1 VRRGLFDAP
10 HAAVSGDT
18 TNMKSIM
25 NNKPVFVS
33 TLSAQFK
40 ITSKWRDNNSIRFR
54 HDVRNADAAKRLL
67 DLESGI
73 HISDE
78 TWNRIAP
85 LVQDDATCLFAIS
98 ETNRLVGFK
107 ELPADFS
114 AWLES
119 FCAILSRSN

>member
-1 VRRGLFDAP
+1 
-10 HAAVSGDT
+10 
-18 TNMKSIM
+18 M

-40 ITSKWRDNNSIRFR
+40 VTSKWRDNNSKRFA
-54 HDVRNADAAKRLL
+54 HDPRNADAAKRLL
-67 DLESGI
+67 DLESQI

-78 TWNRIAP
+78 TWVQIAP
-85 LVQDDATCLFAIS
+85 LVQDDASCLSAIS

-107 ELPADFS
+107 ERPADFS

-119 FCAILSRSN
+119 FCTILSRH